1 MQRLRT
7 QSQAGLEEM
16 TISFE
21 LPCIE
26 APAVMG
32 IVSLALLFA
41 DEPVLATAAMLT
53 ALCLAI
59 IYRIQVSE
67 YLKENS
73 RGDL

>member
-1 MQRLRT
+1 
-7 QSQAGLEEM
+7 M

-32 IVSLALLFA
+32 IVSLGLLFA
-41 DEPVLATAAMLT
+41 GQTMLATAAMLT

-59 IYRIQVSE
+59 IYHIQVSQ
-67 YLKENS
+67 YLKELN
-73 RGDL
+73 RD

>member
-1 MQRLRT
+1 
-7 QSQAGLEEM
+7 M

-41 DEPVLATAAMLT
+41 GQTMLSTAAMLT

-59 IYRIQVSE
+59 IYRIQVSQ
-67 YLKENS
+67 YLKELN
-73 RGDL
+73 RD